1 MTTMGSEFPATPGR
15 ITVVEA
21 QRITGV
27 PGPELMRAI
36 VSGEL
41 TWVEGDR
48 HVYMVAPAE
57 VEPWA
62 PRRSAG

>member
-1 MTTMGSEFPATPGR
+1 VTNMASEFPATPGR

-21 QRITGV
+21 QRMTGV
-27 PGPELMRAI
+27 PGPELMQAI

-48 HVYMVAPAE
+48 HVYMVDLAE
-57 VEPWA
+57 VEAWA
-62 PRRSAG
+62 ARRTRG

>member
-1 MTTMGSEFPATPGR
+1 MTDMESEFPTTPGR

-21 QRITGV
+21 QRMTGV
-27 PGPELMRAI
+27 PGPELMSAI

-48 HVYMVAPAE
+48 HVYMVDPAE
-57 VEPWA
+57 VEAWVA
-62 PRRSAG
+62 RRTSG

>member
-1 MTTMGSEFPATPGR
+1 MSAMASEFPATPGR

-27 PGPELMRAI
+27 AGPELMRAI

-41 TWVEGDR
+41 TWVEGER
-48 HVYMVAPAE
+48 HVYMVDPAE
-57 VEPWA
+57 VEAWIA
-62 PRRSAG
+62 RRTSS

>member
-1 MTTMGSEFPATPGR
+1 MTTMASEFPATPGR
-15 ITVVEA
+15 ITIVEA
-21 QRITGV
+21 QRMTGV

-48 HVYMVAPAE
+48 HVYMVDPAE
-57 VEPWA
+57 VEAWA
-62 PRRSAG
+62 TRRSSG

>member
-1 MTTMGSEFPATPGR
+1 VTTMASEFPATPGR

-21 QRITGV
+21 QRMTGV

-48 HVYMVAPAE
+48 HVYMVDPAE
-57 VEPWA
+57 VEDWVA
-62 PRRSAG
+62 RTTG